1 MKKCILGKKLGMT
14 QVFTEDGIMIPVT
27 VVLAGPMA
35 VIQKK
40 TVETDGY
47 NAIKFGFE
55 DVPEKKVNKPLK
67 GQFEKAGVAPK
78 KVMREFKLDDISKYE
93 VGSIVKVEDMFEAG
107 DRVDISGISKGKGFQ
122 GTVKRFGTARGRMT
136 HGSGYHRGI
145 GSMGAN
151 SSPSRIFK
159 GKKMPGRMGGDK
171 VTVQNLTV
179 VRVDAERGLLLVKGA
194 VPGPKGGLL
203 MIKESVKA
211 R

>member
-1 MKKCILGKKLGMT
+1 MIGRKIGMT
-14 QVFTEDGIMIPVT
+14 QVFTEDGVMVPVT
-27 VVLAGPMA
+27 VVLAGPIT

-40 TVETDGY
+40 TVEVDGY
-47 NAIKFGFE
+47 NAVKFGFE
-55 DVPEKKVNKPLK
+55 DISDKKVNKPMK
-67 GQFEKAGVAPK
+67 GQFEKAGVSPK
-78 KVMREFKLDDISKYE
+78 RVLREFKLDDISTFE
-93 VGSIVKVEDMFEAG
+93 VGKVFKVEDMFEAG

-122 GTVKRFGTARGRMT
+122 GTVKRFRTARGRMS

-151 SSPSRIFK
+151 SNPSRIFK
-159 GKKMPGRMGGDK
+159 GKKMPGRMGAEK

-203 MIKESVKA
+203 VIKDSVKA
-211 R
+211 K